1 MKPAVGSWRHISEHR
16 ALFFLLAILC
26 ATWLAI
32 VLRWSVPFWQAY
44 DEYVYEALADALN
57 LEVWLRSGVHFED
70 SNLGTHPGVPFYLI
84 SWLSLRATALLTG
97 HGDVVSYALHEPDA
111 FHLAT
116 RIAAGL
122 ITFSAILGGWRILS
136 PLAPTLRALALFSFF
151 AADPSSLIYG
161 LTFLAVETFA
171 LPIAVLMF
179 WAVKRI
185 SYARQEMMAP
195 WILCGA
201 VAALGYLVKLTYIY
215 VLLGMIV
222 LVFVRALQLQVRVRD
237 KALFVAS
244 RLAIV
249 VGTFI
254 VVATGVLLALV
265 GWRGLHDLLQTHIGL
280 LFAERGGSGPSVS
293 IKKMGVALDY
303 FVTTRAILPMIVAA
317 LAVLAYTAYSE
328 WRVGSLDER
337 KTLWLAV
344 AVTALGFT
352 TFVILNHFHD
362 FYIPAISALLPFV
375 WKPSLDRPI
384 SAKIATPLF
393 AVAAVFTVLET
404 AGFYQHMDQQS
415 KNMQADEQTILALPL
430 RPNEARLWTYR
441 TPSKYFVE
449 ELILQFAG
457 LQDYVR
463 GGEPI
468 TKDYS
473 SYANVPRAYRYI
485 IFDRRYH
492 PTADMISQDAA
503 RGNLIEP
510 NGMKVAVSPRA
521 DYRELRATIVV
532 ENPGE

>member
-1 MKPAVGSWRHISEHR
+1 MNKVVGPWRNICEHR
-16 ALFFLLAILC
+16 ALFFFLAIIC

-32 VLRWSVPFWQAY
+32 VLRWSVLFWQTW
-44 DEYVYEALADALN
+44 DEYVYASLADALN
-57 LEVWLRSGVHFED
+57 FEIWLRSGVHFAD
-70 SNLGTHPGVPFYLI
+70 ANLEWHPGVPFYLI
-84 SWLSLRATALLTG
+84 SWLCLRLTALLIG
-97 HGDVVSYALHEPDA
+97 HPDVVFYVLHDQEA
-111 FHLAT
+111 FLLAT

-122 ITFSAILGGWRILS
+122 ITVSAILGAWRILS

-151 AADPSSLIYG
+151 AADPWSLIYG

-171 LPIAVLMF
+171 LPIAVVMF
-179 WAVKRI
+179 WAVQRI
-185 SYARQEMMAP
+185 SYARQEMIAP

-201 VAALGYLVKLTYIY
+201 VAALGYLVKLTYLY

-222 LVFVRALQLQVRVRD
+222 LVFVKALQLQVRVRD
-237 KALFVAS
+237 KALFAAT

-254 VVATGVLLALV
+254 VVAAGVLLAV
-265 GWRGLHDLLQTHIGL
+265 QGWQELQDLLQTHTGL
-280 LFAERGGSGPSVS
+280 LFHEQGGSGPSVS
-293 IKKMGVALDY
+293 IRRMRVALDY
-303 FVTTRAILPMIVAA
+303 LATTSPILPMVVAA

-362 FYIPAISALLPFV
+362 FYVPAISALLPFV

-384 SAKIATPLF
+384 CAKIAASLF
-393 AVAAVFTVLET
+393 AIAAVFSVRG
-404 AGFYQHMDQQS
+404 AVVFYQDMVQVS

-430 RPNEARLWTYR
+430 GPNEARLWTYR
-441 TPSKYFVE
+441 TPSKYFAK
-449 ELILQFAG
+449 ELALQFGG
-457 LQDYVR
+457 LQDYVHR
-463 GGEPI
+463 QEPI

-485 IFDRRYH
+485 IFDRKYH
-492 PTADMISQDAA
+492 PTADMIRHDAA
-503 RGNLIEP
+503 HGNLIEP

-521 DYRELRATIVV
+521 IYRELRATIVV